1 MKVKSV
7 ASKILTNK
15 WLLITVSLVSLFNIV
30 GYMVM
35 GKFNNILLFIITA
48 ILVRYFSKN
57 MLIVLGVSLIF
68 VNLLTLKEGF
78 NNLEGFEKKSHD
90 DTIDKINDEKRK
102 SEHTPIIPHD
112 EMARAK
118 NTTDTSNVESSNVK
132 SDEHF
137 EVGRPK
143 GGSKIDYA
151 ATIEG
156 AYDQLNSILGSDGI
170 KNLTG
175 DTQRLMQQQ
184 ADLAKSME
192 SMVPMIQKIIPL
204 ASQASEMMKT
214 MNTDGKGIEGLMEMA
229 KKMSGDMGGDMGTDM
244 ETA

>member
-1 MKVKSV
+1 MKVSSTV
-7 ASKILTNK
+7 SKILTNK
-15 WLLITVSLVSLFNIV
+15 LVLNIVSIVALFNV
-30 GYMVM
+30 LGYMVM
-35 GKFNNILLFIITA
+35 GNLNNVVFFLILA
-48 ILVRYFSKN
+48 VLVRYFSKN
-57 MLIVLGVSLIF
+57 MIIVLGVPLVL
-68 VNLLTLKEGF
+68 VNLMSLKDYSYRVEGMA
-78 NNLEGFEKKSHD
+78 NKKKPEDTQSEDKKKADSEEDEKKSD
-90 DTIDKINDEKRK
+90 DTAGTKDSVGASNDK
-102 SEHTPIIPHD
+102 
-112 EMARAK
+112 
-118 NTTDTSNVESSNVK
+118 K

-143 GGSKIDYA
+143 NGGSKIDYA

-192 SMVPMIQKIIPL
+192 SMGPMIEKMMPMAVQ
-204 ASQASEMMKT
+204 ASQMMKS
-214 MNTDGKGIEGLMEMA
+214 MNADGKGIAGLMEMA
-229 KKMSGDMGGDMGTDM
+229 KKMSGDMGTDM

>member
-1 MKVKSV
+1 MKVSSTV
-7 ASKILTNK
+7 SKILTNK
-15 WLLITVSLVSLFNIV
+15 LVLNIV
-30 GYMVM
+30 SIIALLNVIGYMVM
-35 GKFNNILLFIITA
+35 GNLNNVVMFLIIA
-48 ILVRYFSKN
+48 VLVRYFSKN
-57 MLIVLGVSLIF
+57 MIIVLGVPLVL
-68 VNLLTLKEGF
+68 VNLMSLKGFSYRVEGMTTDKKP
-78 NNLEGFEKKSHD
+78 EAKKSE
-90 DTIDKINDEKRK
+90 DKKESDSEEDKEKTAGVGASNDK
-102 SEHTPIIPHD
+102 
-112 EMARAK
+112 
-118 NTTDTSNVESSNVK
+118 K

-143 GGSKIDYA
+143 NGGSKIDYA

-229 KKMSGDMGGDMGTDM
+229 KKMSGGIG
-244 ETA
+244 AA